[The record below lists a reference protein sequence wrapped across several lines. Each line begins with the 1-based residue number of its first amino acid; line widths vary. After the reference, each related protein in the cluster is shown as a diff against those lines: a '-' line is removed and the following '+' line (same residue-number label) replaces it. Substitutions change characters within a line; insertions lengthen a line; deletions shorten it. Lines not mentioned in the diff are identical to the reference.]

1 MVKGTSPVKQSH
13 FIPQLHICREIGVL
27 PKQIFLC
34 IEKKQLHLSCGYS
47 FFEAAVPSIDNVQY
61 VFEWLICPSAAL
73 KPLARHKALLHAF
86 ALPQAKDDDKEKW
99 QNSRR
104 EACYTLSIE
113 GIPPPNKFNRL
124 PLPHVYFRYKLFVP
138 FEPLKYIL
146 QPKFSS
152 HRHLQIVPENLYYFS
167 INIQQ
172 DFLENSKIKRIYN
185 TVIVQISGFQAI
197 FSRELLY

>member
-1 MVKGTSPVKQSH
+1 MLTQG
-13 FIPQLHICREIGVL
+13 
-27 PKQIFLC
+27 
-34 IEKKQLHLSCGYS
+34 
-47 FFEAAVPSIDNVQY
+47 
-61 VFEWLICPSAAL
+61 
-73 KPLARHKALLHAF
+73 
-86 ALPQAKDDDKEKW
+86 KDDDKEKW

-152 HRHLQIVPENLYYFS
+152 HSHLQIVPENLYYFS